1 MACSFQQAENPK
13 WKEVNNMKYEKPEV
27 AVLGSAIEAVQNT
40 LIKEAPPVDTPSASN
55 PAAYPS
61 DEA

>member
-1 MACSFQQAENPK
+1 MN
-13 WKEVNNMKYEKPEV
+13 YEKPEIV
-27 AVLGSAIEAVQNT
+27 VRGSAIEAVQNA
-40 LIKEAPPVDTPSASN
+40 LIKQAPPVDTPTASN